1 MSREKQI
8 IVGVDI
14 RDLQVAKTGQRTVI
28 EELCRQFR
36 TIGDDRFKFVF
47 FDTSIPVYTGKK
59 KSFLLFEHIRYQFW
73 KQMILPVKAWWSNCD
88 ILFCGDYFVPYVHLG
103 YKTVEI
109 FYDAFFFEYPTH
121 YNKLW
126 LKIFHHIAIPAAR
139 RCSYIM
145 TITEYARKKVH
156 LHTQIPENR
165 LVTIYPGP
173 KSLQAKS
180 SSSTIPVNLKMIEG
194 QKYILHVGVMEK
206 RKNLPALINAFKQL
220 RESGYTELKLVIV
233 GKGNG
238 KTFSD
243 DTEQVKAAIQKN
255 HLENHVILTGY
266 LPDEEV
272 GIIYRHAFMYVF
284 PSINEGF
291 GIPIMEAFKF
301 NLPVLVADNTCL
313 PEVGGDAV
321 ITFDPFNEQDIYT
334 KMKQV
339 LDDEQLRM
347 KLIEKGQQRLQQFTW
362 EKAAE
367 KLMVVFKQAYDEQY
381 E

>member
-1 MSREKQI
+1 
-8 IVGVDI
+8 
-14 RDLQVAKTGQRTVI
+14 
-28 EELCRQFR
+28 
-36 TIGDDRFKFVF
+36 
-47 FDTSIPVYTGKK
+47 
-59 KSFLLFEHIRYQFW
+59 
-73 KQMILPVKAWWSNCD
+73 
-88 ILFCGDYFVPYVHLG
+88 
-103 YKTVEI
+103 
-109 FYDAFFFEYPTH
+109 
-121 YNKLW
+121 
-126 LKIFHHIAIPAAR
+126 
-139 RCSYIM
+139 
-145 TITEYARKKVH
+145 
-156 LHTQIPENR
+156 
-165 LVTIYPGP
+165 
-173 KSLQAKS
+173 
-180 SSSTIPVNLKMIEG
+180 MIEG

-220 RESGYTELKLVIV
+220 RESGHTELKLVLV

-243 DTEQVKAAIQKN
+243 DTEQIKEAIQKN
-255 HLENHVILTGY
+255 NLENHVILTGY

-291 GIPIMEAFKF
+291 GIPIMEAFTF

-321 ITFDPFNEQDIYT
+321 ITFDPFNEQDICT

-339 LDDEQLRM
+339 LDDEQLRI